1 MIELDTTPDYPPS
14 PDYYEAPDLIKVDGQ
29 RVRLN
34 VHHVIDAWQ
43 LDYWLGSAVAHIL
56 RAGRKPG
63 ETERAAISNAWGTL
77 IGWFRCAEWSLPV
90 GRLETDALRA
100 ENARLRAELAAL
112 RTPLESDAPTTV
124 NSYTGDTSV
133 ASCPCPVAA
142 ALRPTNIKG
151 EWTPRPVEPATSV
164 NEWTDDELAEWLDAN
179 RCPHRITPHGVR
191 IWDFQPCEYA
201 YGMTLGDNGWHG
213 LAIDHLGHPDGKSAT
228 EAARILNATKPPAD
242 LFAGLLS
249 VETDHDLLDW
259 FDGPH
264 AESTPKAVYVG
275 AIDIGG
281 DLVPAGWYV
290 RGHDDGDRM
299 TAREAA
305 RTLHRILTG
314 GAA

>member
-1 MIELDTTPDYPPS
+1 MINESDYPPS
-14 PDYYEAPDLIKVDGQ
+14 PAYYRQHGADCRDLVTPEYWRDSAF
-29 RVRLN
+29 
-34 VHHVIDAWQ
+34 VH
-43 LDYWLGSAVAHIL
+43 LF
-56 RAGRKPG
+56 RAGRKGG
-63 ETERAAISNAWGTL
+63 ESVAEALTNAFL
-77 IGWFRCAEWSLPV
+77 CLALWFRSHGLVVPYYSAELH
-90 GRLETDALRA
+90 RLRVEREYLSE
-100 ENARLRAELAAL
+100 ENARFRAELAAI
-112 RTPLESDAPTTV
+112 TVPLESGPVSPTL
-124 NSYTGDTSV
+124 DT
-133 ASCPCPVAA
+133 PAA
-142 ALRPTNIKG
+142 
-151 EWTPRPVEPATSV
+151 SV

-213 LAIDHLGHPDGKSAT
+213 LAIDHLGHPDGKSAR
-228 EAARILNATKPPAD
+228 EAARILNATKPAAD
-242 LFAGLLS
+242 PFAGLLS